1 MMISVPDIIGLTAGL
16 AMWLCAIIYF
26 LRHPRKRSPAD
37 VDIDNIMGWGNSGKV
52 EKDKTRS
59 RFSITRKSRK
69 KESISEP
76 PPNYTDSVSGAD
88 GVSKRIDLDGW
99 ETAGKRISQDRSTK
113 RKKSSK
119 RIDLDGQAPS
129 SNDVNTRGYTLS
141 RHSSSVHL

>member
-1 MMISVPDIIGLTAGL
+1 MMISLPDIIGLTAGL

-52 EKDKTRS
+52 DKDKTRG
-59 RFSITRKSRK
+59 KSSK
-69 KESISEP
+69 NE
-76 PPNYTDSVSGAD
+76 SVSERPPKYSYSGSDAV

-99 ETAGKRISQDRSTK
+99 ETAIKRISQDRSTTQ
-113 RKKSSK
+113 KKSSK
-119 RIDLDGQAPS
+119 RIDLDGHDRS